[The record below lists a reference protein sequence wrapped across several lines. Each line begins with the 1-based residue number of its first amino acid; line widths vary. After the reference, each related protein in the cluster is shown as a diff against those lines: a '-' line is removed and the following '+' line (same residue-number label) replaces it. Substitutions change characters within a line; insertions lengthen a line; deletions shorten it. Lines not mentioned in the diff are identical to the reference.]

1 MRWPPC
7 GAALRSS
14 HRWISAFGIANLICL
29 SITAWLLE
37 RSLTSVWFGHAAVV
51 SFTFLV
57 LFHHRSYAS
66 SESPEGGPEL
76 SKWRARA

>member
-1 MRWPPC
+1 MV
-7 GAALRSS
+7 
-14 HRWISAFGIANLICL
+14 AFGIANVIGL

-37 RSLTSVWFGHAAVV
+37 RSFTSVWCGYAARA